1 MGLTNLMTEINK
13 GYGASIRL
21 YDIIDAFESMEA
33 ATKAAAK
40 PIIPTSPTFQID
52 FKDVHFAY
60 PTRPEAPIYA
70 GLNLTVQPSKCTCIV
85 GASGSGKSTL
95 AYLLMKLYGAN
106 EGSVLVDGHP
116 IDEVDTTWLRSKVGY
131 VGQEP
136 VLFGGTVA
144 QNILYG
150 CNERQWDDPVD
161 KWAMSQAVDAAKRA
175 NAHAFISSLPAGYD
189 TYVGEGGRSLS
200 GGQKQRIAI
209 ARALARTP
217 SVMILDEATS
227 ALDSESEAVVQ
238 EAIVNLI
245 GNAKAAGSQISVL
258 MFAHKLSMIRNA
270 DHIVVLEGGK
280 VLVEGTFEEVSANST
295 FCQLVGLN

>member
-258 MFAHKLSMIRNA
+258 MFAHKLSTVSYTHLTLPTKR
-270 DHIVVLEGGK
+270 IV
-280 VLVEGTFEEVSANST
+280 
-295 FCQLVGLN
+295 